1 MTNQIPADLD
11 IDDIDDGIPIIG
23 SADMAEYCTHRTG
36 KAVSKKMVDE
46 WCENTRIFPARFKN
60 GSFRIRNGDL
70 REWCD
75 NNFNPPT
82 RATFNKEVSIDIIS
96 TFQEYEVGK
105 NCMSPTSYR
114 MPLEWKPKIDVLLEH
129 FKQFDG
135 KLANFIRCAVFNL
148 IMDLDEL
155 NKLGGMQADPR
166 FATIAHNARV
176 RDKHNTYAK
185 SLEDMKKTISMMRRS
200 IHLEDIKT
208 FLDLNSSHADKW
220 EEPWKSRAEKMLKRC
235 RAMYNESKKALKHK
249 EVHGEADYMDED
261 DDDLDDT
268 VDDYMVDDD
277 MDDLDGM
284 DSMDG
289 KLGRPGSY

>member
-1 MTNQIPADLD
+1 MTIPIPASLD
-11 IDDIDDGIPIIG
+11 IDDIDDGLPVIG
-23 SADMAEYCTHRTG
+23 TAEIAAYCSDRTS
-36 KAVSKKMVDE
+36 KTVSKKMVDE

-60 GSFRIRNGDL
+60 GNFRIRQGDL

-75 NNFNPPT
+75 NNFHPPT

-114 MPLEWKPKIDVLLEH
+114 MPLEWKPKIDTLLEH

-155 NKLGGMQADPR
+155 QKLGGMQADPR
-166 FATIAHNARV
+166 FATISHNAKV
-176 RDKHNTYAK
+176 RDKHNTYSK
-185 SLEDMKKTISMMRRS
+185 SLEDMKKTISIMKRS
-200 IHLEDIKT
+200 IHIDDLKL
-208 FLDLNSSHADKW
+208 FLKINSAQAEYW

-235 RAMYNESKKALKHK
+235 RGMLNEFKKTIKQG
-249 EVHGEADYMDED
+249 EIHGVCSVYDELD
-261 DDDLDDT
+261 DD
-268 VDDYMVDDD
+268 DDD
-277 MDDLDGM
+277 MDNRDEADFG
-284 DSMDG
+284 DYDEE
-289 KLGRPGSY
+289 